1 MTCGPRRQI
10 SPTVLMPSSAPSSSR
25 IVTSVEGSGRPNAL
39 KEYQYSFVPSFVSRT
54 SDSRPTPADI
64 QRPTDKRRTP
74 WRGAGGGAAVALLL
88 FLAHVVGS
96 PAEGPLPANV
106 VLIKWAFAV
115 FGMGLFV
122 ASMTFVNAYVAQGAI
137 ASGQSN
143 AFGNTMRRLGL
154 SLIVVSLLLFL
165 AGIALVVVAI

>member
-1 MTCGPRRQI
+1 MDAMQESGQ
-10 SPTVLMPSSAPSSSR
+10 PTALQLLFIELRVGLARSA
-25 IVTSVEGSGRPNAL
+25 IQAAL
-39 KEYQYSFVPSFVSRT
+39 LLN
-54 SDSRPTPADI
+54 
-64 QRPTDKRRTP
+64 
-74 WRGAGGGAAVALLL
+74 GGAAVALLL
-88 FLAHVVGS
+88 FLAHIVGS
-96 PAEGPLPANV
+96 PVDGPLANV
-106 VLIKWAFAV
+106 LLIKWAFAV
-115 FGMGLFV
+115 FGLGLFV